1 MGSTQDG
8 AAWALKALHPA
19 EEMVGLR
26 GIPDADAFPSVCM
39 DYETVVT
46 VNPPATIVAGETW
59 RADINLLSH
68 PVQPLS
74 FIVSNTA
81 GTKTSYGGAINPTL
95 ASGVDYDAYSRA
107 FGQLCHSYRMLYT
120 GATVDLDASGLSDNG
135 SVVAAQ
141 MPRAFHT
148 YNVSTLN
155 TAPPPYYTSF
165 QHIVWSGY
173 TQNFPGAAIS
183 QLPGCFMG
191 LAKDGC
197 YMPLKIDPHAEWAR
211 TEYFEFISD
220 AAQNVGTLRRL
231 DVNNTISGN
240 GPPGQCFPFYGD
252 AVTGPAVQPVV
263 AVSADR
269 SGITGTLCVPF
280 QQVNFGFMRF
290 YNLNSAASL
299 TVKVR
304 WGVEMRVPPTSVL
317 APALQPSCTLD
328 ALALAAY
335 SDMAG
340 KLPWAYPSSYNGW
353 DELLP
358 VLKSVWNGVKGSLGV
373 AAGMIPGIG
382 PIARAAVEAIP
393 RFERP
398 PGNGDKRSGGF
409 TMAPQL
415 RIPAPKRGLRVGQRP
430 KNKTAQSSQNS
441 APKRRS

>member
-1 MGSTQDG
+1 MGSTHEG
-8 AAWALKALHPA
+8 ASWALKALHPA

-46 VNPPATIVAGETW
+46 INPPATIVAGETW
-59 RADINLLSH
+59 RADVNLFAH

-81 GTKTSYGGAINPTL
+81 GTKTGYGGAVNPTL
-95 ASGVDYDAYSRA
+95 AAGVDYDVYSRA
-107 FGQLCHSYRMLYT
+107 FGSLCHSYRMLYT
-120 GATVDLDASGLSDNG
+120 GATIDLDASGLSDNG

-141 MPRAFHT
+141 MPRAYHT

-165 QHIVWSGY
+165 QHVVWSGFP
-173 TQNFPGAAIS
+173 QNFPGAAIS

-197 YMPLKIDPHAEWAR
+197 YMPLKIDPHAEWAMS
-211 TEYFEFISD
+211 EDFEFISD
-220 AAQNVGTLRRL
+220 AASNTGTLRRCDL
-231 DVNNTISGN
+231 NTTISG
-240 GPPGQCFPFYGD
+240 GAPGQCFPFYGD
-252 AVTGPAVQPVV
+252 AVSAPVV
-263 AVSADR
+263 APVIATGPDR
-269 SGITGTLCVPF
+269 SHITGTLCVPF
-280 QQVNFGFMRF
+280 QQINFGFMRF

-317 APALQPSCTLD
+317 APALQPSCSMD

-358 VLKSVWNGVKGSLGV
+358 VLKSVWNGIKGSLGV
-373 AAGMIPGIG
+373 AAGMIPVIG
-382 PIARAAVEAIP
+382 PAARAAVEAIP

-398 PGNGDKRSGGF
+398 PGNGDKRAGGF
-409 TMAPQL
+409 TMAP
-415 RIPAPKRGLRVGQRP
+415 RIKLATPRRGLRVGQRA
-430 KNKTAQSSQNS
+430 KKASSPPNPS
-441 APKRRS
+441 AAKRR